1 MILLEGEKLMN
12 EFKVTEINKNM
23 SIIEQINGEVYMK
36 KNEMYIKLKNDLKED
51 EDYLSNKFYP
61 LNIWTW
67 VYTSTIAKD
76 IERVEY
82 GQAIIYEYY
91 IYYFGGCSGS
101 QKKCFNSIT

>member
-61 LNIWTW
+61 LNIWT
-67 VYTSTIAKD
+67 
-76 IERVEY
+76 
-82 GQAIIYEYY
+82 
-91 IYYFGGCSGS
+91 
-101 QKKCFNSIT
+101 